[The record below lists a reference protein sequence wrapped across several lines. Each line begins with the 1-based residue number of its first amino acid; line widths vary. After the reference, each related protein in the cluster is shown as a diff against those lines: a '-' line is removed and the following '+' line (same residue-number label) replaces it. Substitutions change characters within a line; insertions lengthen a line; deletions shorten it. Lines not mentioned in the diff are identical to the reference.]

1 MIPLLYALYIVI
13 LLCTKIEF
21 RFFTM
26 GLLHYKGPLYVSI
39 HLGKLVPYSVIMI
52 QIQPLDIIMY
62 NNTQTDSQE

>member
-1 MIPLLYALYIVI
+1 
-13 LLCTKIEF
+13 
-21 RFFTM
+21 M